1 MTTRK
6 ELAKM
11 AAKAAAIAT
20 YNSIMG
26 VTKTAQVMSTP
37 DPDENNVRGLAMRF
51 DAKNIAEV
59 LGSQGRAG
67 NVQLAK
73 TEKPGFL
80 ANIEKAYNPD
90 FASKVGAILTGKGI

>member
-1 MTTRK
+1 MSTRR

-20 YNSIMG
+20 YKSIMG
-26 VTKTAQVMSTP
+26 VTKTAQMALI
-37 DPDENNVRGLAMRF
+37 DPDEDNVRGLAMRF

-59 LGSQGRAG
+59 LGSQGKAG
-67 NVQLAK
+67 NVQMAK
-73 TEKPGFL
+73 QEKPGFL
-80 ANIEKAYNPD
+80 ANVAKAYNAD